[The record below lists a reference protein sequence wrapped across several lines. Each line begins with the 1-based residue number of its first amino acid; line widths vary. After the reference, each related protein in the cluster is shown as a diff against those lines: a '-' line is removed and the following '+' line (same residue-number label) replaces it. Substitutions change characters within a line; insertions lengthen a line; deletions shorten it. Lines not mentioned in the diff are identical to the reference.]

1 MITDTSL
8 IYKNESI
15 YGRSAT
21 VEQGV
26 TSFYKIGRLDKDAIK
41 HSQIYKYD
49 FLRAET
55 QDYILGKLSELLKR
69 KTIVGT
75 GQNGVEYKIITIV
88 LDLPK
93 EILRFIQSFDFTK
106 CPPKLIIV
114 NTTENMIS
122 LEDSVIVA
130 FLNLIGFDILFFI
143 PTGYDN
149 VGKYFSNQI
158 MEEHIIGNYLYDI
171 VIPDFNRLKAEKEKK
186 KSFFSR
192 FFG

>member
-1 MITDTSL
+1 MPA
-8 IYKNESI
+8 K
-15 YGRSAT
+15 A
-21 VEQGV
+21 
-26 TSFYKIGRLDKDAIK
+26 
-41 HSQIYKYD
+41 
-49 FLRAET
+49 
-55 QDYILGKLSELLKR
+55 
-69 KTIVGT
+69 
-75 GQNGVEYKIITIV
+75 
-88 LDLPK
+88 
-93 EILRFIQSFDFTK
+93 
-106 CPPKLIIV
+106 IIV

>member
-1 MITDTSL
+1 M
-8 IYKNESI
+8 
-15 YGRSAT
+15 
-21 VEQGV
+21 
-26 TSFYKIGRLDKDAIK
+26 DKDAIK

-114 NTTENMIS
+114 NTTESIIS
-122 LEDSVIVA
+122 LEDSIIAA
-130 FLNLIGFDILFFI
+130 FLNLIGCDILFFV

-149 VGKYFSNQI
+149 TGKYFNNQI
-158 MEEHIIGNYLYDI
+158 MEEHIIGNYLYD
-171 VIPDFNRLKAEKEKK
+171 VAIPDFSRLKSGKDKK
-186 KSFFSR
+186 KSFFAR